1 MKSLFITFLLGI
13 SASAMATYPD
23 YSCGY
28 KVEAVLYNETGAV
41 RDDVKAE
48 GTLILKKFSRNISQ
62 GKLDLQGERHYE
74 LEVVLE
80 NNKVSVDFIRSPHNV
95 NDINLNDGS
104 NYVVYASYETANLN
118 KFKLD
123 FGGNDGR
130 VKLNCVKLTH

>member
-1 MKSLFITFLLGI
+1 MKFLLITFLLGI

-28 KVEAVLYNETGAV
+28 KVEGFLYNEAGAV
-41 RDDVKAE
+41 QDDVKAE

-62 GKLDLQGERHYE
+62 GKIDLQGERHYE

-80 NNKVSVDFIRSPHNV
+80 NTKVSVDFIRSTHNT
-95 NDINLNDGS
+95 NSITLDDGS
-104 NYVVYASYETANLN
+104 NYVVYGSSETPSLYE
-118 KFKLD
+118 FKLD

-130 VKLNCVKLTH
+130 VSLNCVKIVN